1 VRFETAVGEGL
12 DAARA
17 VEPGW
22 RFAGRSGG
30 ERLRPDPGRPTR
42 TLKNLL
48 QEHAVPPWERERL
61 PLLFHGERL
70 VWAPEIGIEA
80 DYACPPGSPG
90 LRPTWLRKA

>member
-1 VRFETAVGEGL
+1 VAFRR
-12 DAARA
+12 RA
-17 VEPGW
+17 
-22 RFAGRSGG
+22 GG
-30 ERLRPDPGRPTR
+30 ERNAPRRGSPRPR

-48 QEHAVPPWERERL
+48 QEHAVPPWDRERM

-80 DYACPPGSPG
+80 DYACPPGAPG